1 MGLAILLGLAVAV
14 FVLYTIID
22 RVLDPTT
29 ETTSA
34 PGVGVSGTVATLVTS
49 TTVPATNTTR
59 GGNVGGSVLVR
70 PQAATAS
77 SSLKATSITDF
88 RPTNMLDGNL
98 SSAWVEGAEGIG
110 IGEWARFEFD
120 AVIPLDRIEI
130 ANGYQKDDER
140 FLGNSRVKTL
150 EVEYSDGTEQVVE
163 LRDVQGLQAIQ
174 PEVQET
180 QWIKLTILSV
190 YADYTWDDT
199 ALSDVRVYETV
210 Q

>member
-1 MGLAILLGLAVAV
+1 MGLAILLGLAVTV

-29 ETTSA
+29 ETTLT
-34 PGVGVSGTVATLVTS
+34 PGVAVSGTVATLVTS
-49 TTVPATNTTR
+49 TTLPATSTTR
-59 GGNVGGSVLVR
+59 VADGGGSVLVR

-110 IGEWARFEFD
+110 VGEWARFEFD
-120 AVIPLDRIEI
+120 AVIPLARLEI
-130 ANGYQKDDER
+130 ANGYQKDEER
-140 FLGNSRVKTL
+140 FLGNARVKTL
-150 EVEYSDGTEQVVE
+150 EVEYSDGTKQVIE
-163 LRDVQGLQAIQ
+163 LRDVQGLQEIQ
-174 PEVQET
+174 PEVEET

-190 YADYTWDDT
+190 YSDYTWDDT
-199 ALSDVRVYETV
+199 ALSDLRVYETV